1 MDSLSRKI
9 KLFSRYLF
17 IDEIDFARISI
28 KPLLGV
34 DIIDE
39 FSDYVN
45 WKLVSKYQVL
55 DIDFVKKHVSKLD
68 LELVMKKNVVSTHNK
83 T

>member
-1 MDSLSRKI
+1 M
-9 KLFSRYLF
+9 FSRYLF

-55 DIDFVKKHVSKLD
+55 DIDFVKKHASKLD